1 MADVALWLPSLVWG
15 ALFLWSYW
23 REPRQF
29 RNAFFFFFFCACA
42 LGAVAVTFA
51 QWWITFPIILA
62 VAFTPVVT
70 IVFMVVNEVTLVRR
84 EGFSFAH
91 ALPLLFACAIVAWF
105 GALPGAFALQLPGVV
120 VGFVLAITACGAWFF
135 LSFAALLLYSWLYR
149 SLPRKRHYEFIIIHG
164 AGLAG
169 EELTPLLRGRVERAY
184 ELWVTQGRHAT
195 LVPSGGQGEDE
206 EISEAEAMA
215 RHLRILGVPDPQMLL
230 EDRSTTTWENL
241 RFSRDLIAEHSSG
254 GAPRSALVTS
264 DYHVFRA
271 AMYARAVGLSADR
284 LGSRTARYYF
294 PTAFIR
300 EFIAITRSYWWPYA
314 TIMGLW
320 AIFTLFVLIFLR

>member
-1 MADVALWLPSLVWG
+1 MIDVVLWLHALVWG

-29 RNAFFFFFFCACA
+29 RNAFFFFLLLRVHARRSRGD
-42 LGAVAVTFA
+42 LRSVVDHRSRSS
-51 QWWITFPIILA
+51 WPSPL
-62 VAFTPVVT
+62 TPVVT
-70 IVFMVVNEVTLVRR
+70 IVFMLVNEVTLVRR

-105 GALPGAFALQLPGVV
+105 CALPGALALQAPGAV
-120 VGFVLAITACGAWFF
+120 VGFILAITACGAWFF

-215 RHLRILGVPDPQMLL
+215 RHLRILGVPDTQMLL

-241 RFSRDLIAEHSSG
+241 KFSRDLIAEHSSG
-254 GAPRSALVTS
+254 GA
-264 DYHVFRA
+264 
-271 AMYARAVGLSADR
+271 
-284 LGSRTARYYF
+284 
-294 PTAFIR
+294 R
-300 EFIAITRSYWWPYA
+300 EVHWSPA
-314 TIMGLW
+314 TITCSVPPCTRGQS
-320 AIFTLFVLIFLR
+320 A